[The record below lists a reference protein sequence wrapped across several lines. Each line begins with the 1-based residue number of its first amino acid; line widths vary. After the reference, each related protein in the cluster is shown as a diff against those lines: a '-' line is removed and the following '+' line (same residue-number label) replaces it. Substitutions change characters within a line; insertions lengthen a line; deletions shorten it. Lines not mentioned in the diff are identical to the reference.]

1 MESATADAA
10 GTATSATGA
19 LAAPDAATAAENQ
32 GRVVAIVRGQA
43 LTKLPADLYI
53 PPDALAVILETF
65 EGPLDLLLYLIRR
78 QNLDIL
84 EISVSAVT
92 DQYMRYIEL
101 MTALELDL
109 AGEYLLMA
117 ATLAEIKSRL
127 VLPRPTSADEEEEDP
142 RAELVRRLREY
153 EAFKAAAQRLDEVPR
168 VERDV
173 YLARAARPRLLA
185 ERAEPEV
192 TLPDL
197 VAALTDAIERAG
209 LNRHHSVARE
219 LLSVRQRMTEVLA
232 RLDQASSFIAFTGL
246 VNPTEG
252 RHGLVV
258 TFLALMQLLQDGLIE
273 LVQARAFAP
282 IHVRAPR
289 VRPERGQRAP
299 ASGAVPS

>member
-10 GTATSATGA
+10 GTAKSAAGA
-19 LAAPDAATAAENQ
+19 PVAPEAATAAENR

-43 LTKLPADLYI
+43 LTKLPEDLYI

-65 EGPLDLLLYLIRR
+65 EGPMDLLLYLIRR

-127 VLPRPTSADEEEEDP
+127 VLPRPASADAEEEDP

-153 EAFKAAAQRLDEVPR
+153 ERFKAAAQKLDDLPR

-173 YLARAARPRLLA
+173 HLARAARPQLVA
-185 ERAEPEV
+185 ERAEPDV
-192 TLPDL
+192 TLSEL
-197 VAALTDAIERAG
+197 LAAFAEAMQRAQ
-209 LNRHHSVARE
+209 LHRHHEIARE
-219 LLSVRQRMTEVLA
+219 PLSVRERMTEVLA
-232 RLDQASSFIAFTGL
+232 RLGDASSFVAFTGL
-246 VNPTEG
+246 LNPAEG

-282 IHVRAPR
+282 IHIR
-289 VRPERGQRAP
+289 VQ
-299 ASGAVPS
+299 

>member
-1 MESATADAA
+1 MSAA
-10 GTATSATGA
+10 GAPVAPE
-19 LAAPDAATAAENQ
+19 AAAAAENR

-43 LTKLPADLYI
+43 LTKLPEDLYI

-117 ATLAEIKSRL
+117 ATLAEIKARL
-127 VLPRPTSADEEEEDP
+127 VLPRPASVDDEEEDP

-153 EAFKAAAQRLDEVPR
+153 ERFKAAAQKLDDLPR
-168 VERDV
+168 VERDMH
-173 YLARAARPRLLA
+173 LARAARPRLVA
-185 ERAEPEV
+185 ERAEPDV
-192 TLPDL
+192 TLSEL
-197 VAALTDAIERAG
+197 LAAFADVMQRAQ
-209 LNRHHSVARE
+209 LHRHHEITRE
-219 LLSVRQRMTEVLA
+219 PLSVRERMTEVLA
-232 RLDQASSFIAFTGL
+232 RLGDAPSFVAFTGL
-246 VNPTEG
+246 LNPTEG

-273 LVQARAFAP
+273 LVQARAYAP
-282 IHVRAPR
+282 IHIRLQAQP
-289 VRPERGQRAP
+289 
-299 ASGAVPS
+299 

>member
-1 MESATADAA
+1 MSAA
-10 GTATSATGA
+10 GAPVAPE
-19 LAAPDAATAAENQ
+19 AAAAAENR

-43 LTKLPADLYI
+43 LTKLPEDLYI

-117 ATLAEIKSRL
+117 ATLAEIKARL
-127 VLPRPTSADEEEEDP
+127 VLPRPASADDEEEDP

-153 EAFKAAAQRLDEVPR
+153 ERFKSAAQKLDDLPR

-173 YLARAARPRLLA
+173 HSARAARPRLVA
-185 ERAEPEV
+185 ERAEPDV
-192 TLPDL
+192 TLAEL
-197 VAALTDAIERAG
+197 LAAVADAMQRAE
-209 LNRHHSVARE
+209 LHRHHEIARE
-219 LLSVRQRMTEVLA
+219 PLSVRERMTEVLA
-232 RLDQASSFIAFTGL
+232 RLGDASSFVAFTGL
-246 VNPTEG
+246 LNPAEG
-252 RHGLVV
+252 RYGLVV

-273 LVQARAFAP
+273 LVQSRAYAP
-282 IHVRAPR
+282 IHIRAQGETQ
-289 VRPERGQRAP
+289 ERRDDTLAP
-299 ASGAVPS
+299 AAS

>member
-1 MESATADAA
+1 M
-10 GTATSATGA
+10 
-19 LAAPDAATAAENQ
+19 
-32 GRVVAIVRGQA
+32 AIVRGQA

-53 PPDALAVILETF
+53 PPDALAVILESF

-127 VLPRPTSADEEEEDP
+127 VLPRPASVDEDEEDP

-153 EAFKAAAQRLDEVPR
+153 ERFKAAAQKLDDVPR
-168 VERDV
+168 MERDV
-173 YLARAARPRLLA
+173 HLARAVRPQIVAR
-185 ERAEPEV
+185 RAEPDVALAELLAAFTEAMQRVRLHQSHEV
-192 TLPDL
+192 T
-197 VAALTDAIERAG
+197 
-209 LNRHHSVARE
+209 RE
-219 LLSVRQRMTEVLA
+219 PLSVRERMTEVLA
-232 RLDQASSFIAFTGL
+232 RLDAATSFVAFTGL
-246 VNPTEG
+246 FDAVEG

-273 LVQARAFAP
+273 VVQAKSYAP
-282 IHVRAPR
+282 IHVRIQ
-289 VRPERGQRAP
+289 GQP
-299 ASGAVPS
+299 

>member
-1 MESATADAA
+1 MSAA
-10 GTATSATGA
+10 GAPVAPE
-19 LAAPDAATAAENQ
+19 AAAAAENR

-43 LTKLPADLYI
+43 LTKLPEDLYI

-117 ATLAEIKSRL
+117 ATLAEIKARL
-127 VLPRPTSADEEEEDP
+127 VLPRPASADDEEEDP

-153 EAFKAAAQRLDEVPR
+153 ERFKAAAQKLDDLPR

-173 YLARAARPRLLA
+173 HPARAARPRLVA
-185 ERAEPEV
+185 ERAEPDV
-192 TLPDL
+192 TLAEL
-197 VAALTDAIERAG
+197 LAAFADAMQRAE
-209 LNRHHSVARE
+209 LHRHHEIARE
-219 LLSVRQRMTEVLA
+219 PLSVRERMTEVLA
-232 RLDQASSFIAFTGL
+232 RLGDASSFVALTGL
-246 VNPTEG
+246 LNPTEG
-252 RHGLVV
+252 RYGLVV

-273 LVQARAFAP
+273 LVQSRAYAP
-282 IHVRAPR
+282 IHIRAQGQTE
-289 VRPERGQRAP
+289 ERRDSALVP
-299 ASGAVPS
+299 ATVLT

>member
-10 GTATSATGA
+10 GTALSAAGA
-19 LAAPDAATAAENQ
+19 PAAPEAATAAENRGQ
-32 GRVVAIVRGQA
+32 VVAIVRGQA
-43 LTKLPADLYI
+43 LTKLPEDLYI

-127 VLPRPTSADEEEEDP
+127 VLPRPASVDDEEEDP

-153 EAFKAAAQRLDEVPR
+153 ERFKAAAEKLDDLPR
-168 VERDV
+168 VERDMH
-173 YLARAARPRLLA
+173 LARAARPRLVAKRVEPDVTLA
-185 ERAEPEV
+185 E
-192 TLPDL
+192 LL
-197 VAALTDAIERAG
+197 AAFADAIERAH
-209 LNRHHSVARE
+209 LHRHHEIARE
-219 LLSVRQRMTEVLA
+219 PLSVRERMAEVLA
-232 RLDQASSFIAFTGL
+232 RLGDASSFVPFTRL
-246 VNPTEG
+246 VNPSEG

-273 LVQARAFAP
+273 LVQARAYAP
-282 IHVRAPR
+282 IHIRNAL
-289 VRPERGQRAP
+289 AP
-299 ASGAVPS
+299 AMS

>member
-1 MESATADAA
+1 MSAA
-10 GTATSATGA
+10 GAPVAPE
-19 LAAPDAATAAENQ
+19 AAAAAENR

-43 LTKLPADLYI
+43 LTKLPEDLYI

-127 VLPRPTSADEEEEDP
+127 VLPRPASVDDEEEDP

-153 EAFKAAAQRLDEVPR
+153 ERFKAAAQKLDDLPR
-168 VERDV
+168 VERDMH
-173 YLARAARPRLLA
+173 LARAARPRLVA
-185 ERAEPEV
+185 ERAEPDV
-192 TLPDL
+192 TLSEL
-197 VAALTDAIERAG
+197 LAAFADVMQRAQ
-209 LNRHHSVARE
+209 LHRHHEITRE
-219 LLSVRQRMTEVLA
+219 PLSVRERMTEVLA
-232 RLDQASSFIAFTGL
+232 RLGDAPSFVAFTGL
-246 VNPTEG
+246 LNPTEG

-273 LVQARAFAP
+273 LVQARAYAP
-282 IHVRAPR
+282 IHIRLQAQP
-289 VRPERGQRAP
+289 
-299 ASGAVPS
+299 

>member
-1 MESATADAA
+1 MSAA
-10 GTATSATGA
+10 GAPVAPE
-19 LAAPDAATAAENQ
+19 AAAAAENR

-43 LTKLPADLYI
+43 LTKLPEDLYI

-127 VLPRPTSADEEEEDP
+127 VLPRPASVDDEEEDP

-153 EAFKAAAQRLDEVPR
+153 ERFKAAAQKLDDLPR
-168 VERDV
+168 MERDTH
-173 YLARAARPRLLA
+173 LARAARPRLVA
-185 ERAEPEV
+185 ERAEPDV
-192 TLPDL
+192 TLSEL
-197 VAALTDAIERAG
+197 LAAFADVMQRAQ
-209 LNRHHSVARE
+209 LHRHHEITRE
-219 LLSVRQRMTEVLA
+219 PLSVRERMTEVLA
-232 RLDQASSFIAFTGL
+232 RLGDAPSFVAFTGL
-246 VNPTEG
+246 LNPTEG

-273 LVQARAFAP
+273 LVQARAYAP
-282 IHVRAPR
+282 IHIRLQAQP
-289 VRPERGQRAP
+289 
-299 ASGAVPS
+299 

>member
-1 MESATADAA
+1 MSAA
-10 GTATSATGA
+10 GAPVAPE
-19 LAAPDAATAAENQ
+19 AAAAAENR

-43 LTKLPADLYI
+43 LTKLPQDLYI

-117 ATLAEIKSRL
+117 ATLAEIKARL
-127 VLPRPTSADEEEEDP
+127 VLPRPASVDDEEEDP

-153 EAFKAAAQRLDEVPR
+153 ERFKAAAQKLDDLPR
-168 VERDV
+168 VERDMH
-173 YLARAARPRLLA
+173 LARAARPRLVA
-185 ERAEPEV
+185 ERAEPDV
-192 TLPDL
+192 TLSEL
-197 VAALTDAIERAG
+197 LAAFADVMQRAQ
-209 LNRHHSVARE
+209 LHRHHEITRE
-219 LLSVRQRMTEVLA
+219 PLSVRERMTEVLA
-232 RLDQASSFIAFTGL
+232 RLGDAPSFVAFTGL
-246 VNPTEG
+246 LNPTEG

-273 LVQARAFAP
+273 LVQARAYAP
-282 IHVRAPR
+282 IHIRLQAQP
-289 VRPERGQRAP
+289 
-299 ASGAVPS
+299 

>member
-10 GTATSATGA
+10 ERATDASGTQV
-19 LAAPDAATAAENQ
+19 APEGLTAAENR

-127 VLPRPTSADEEEEDP
+127 VLPRPASAEEDEEDP

-153 EAFKAAAQRLDEVPR
+153 ERFKAAAQNLDDVPR

-173 YLARAARPRLLA
+173 YLARAARPHIVA
-185 ERAEPEV
+185 KRAEP
-192 TLPDL
+192 D
-197 VAALTDAIERAG
+197 VAL
-209 LNRHHSVARE
+209 SE
-219 LLSVRQRMTEVLA
+219 LLSAFTEAMQRAKLHSSHEVTREPLSVRERMTEVLA
-232 RLDQASSFIAFTGL
+232 RLNTATSFVAFTGL
-246 VNPTEG
+246 FDPTEG

-273 LVQARAFAP
+273 VVQAKAYAP
-282 IHVRAPR
+282 IHVRPQ
-289 VRPERGQRAP
+289 GQP
-299 ASGAVPS
+299 

>member
-10 GTATSATGA
+10 GTAKSAAGA
-19 LAAPDAATAAENQ
+19 PVAPEAATAAENQ

-43 LTKLPADLYI
+43 LTKLPEDLYI

-65 EGPLDLLLYLIRR
+65 EGPMDLLLYLIRR

-127 VLPRPTSADEEEEDP
+127 VLPRPASADAEEEDP

-153 EAFKAAAQRLDEVPR
+153 ERFKAAAQKLDDLPR

-173 YLARAARPRLLA
+173 HLARAARPQLVA
-185 ERAEPEV
+185 ERAEPDV
-192 TLPDL
+192 TLSELL
-197 VAALTDAIERAG
+197 VAFAEAMQRAQ
-209 LNRHHSVARE
+209 LHRHHEITRE
-219 LLSVRQRMTEVLA
+219 PLSVRERMTEVLA
-232 RLDQASSFIAFTGL
+232 RLGDASSFVAFTVL
-246 VNPTEG
+246 LNPAEG

-282 IHVRAPR
+282 IHIR
-289 VRPERGQRAP
+289 VQ
-299 ASGAVPS
+299 